1 MARMGAICLFGFR
14 RLIFFAS
21 RAPGATVS
29 GNTWRFSF
37 VKSRGTS
44 KVGQLIYIYIYVRAC
59 MYVNIIRL
67 YVSTYM
73 CYYDISERL

>member
-1 MARMGAICLFGFR
+1 MFVWVSSFDIFCVSSTRGNSVGEHMALLVCKKSGNIQ
-14 RLIFFAS
+14 S
-21 RAPGATVS
+21 RATY
-29 GNTWRFSF
+29 
-37 VKSRGTS
+37 
-44 KVGQLIYIYIYVRAC
+44 IYIYIYVRAC